1 MDHELENPMQYDLRT
16 SKKLTY
22 RTIGLNNLLRM
33 GHCAPAV
40 MQTVLDITYAEQEW
54 LVKLMAGMPGGI
66 GNTGF
71 ECGAITSPLVIL
83 GLSHGLTEMRDGL
96 PLIFDQGH
104 AYYRHFFDEN
114 AASFCKDI
122 QIPGRIPVRC
132 IHCVR
137 HSPELLAETL
147 ASDNGYAIPAEPRA
161 AYSRLYAHLTQND
174 FHCAHA
180 VFQPLSDTIPVN
192 QELLAATSAFV
203 GGTLFKGI
211 TCSAFTAGV
220 MAIGLKI
227 GEIENSYPRVMRML
241 GLMISGG
248 DAFDDSVNKF
258 NPAMNTGHRLSK
270 WFRKEFG
277 STQCQAI
284 TQCDFT
290 SATGVEKYIAG
301 DGISRCRRVAKMVAQ
316 QVLTILEKEERAGKG
331 EITL

>member
-1 MDHELENPMQYDLRT
+1 M
-16 SKKLTY
+16 
-22 RTIGLNNLLRM
+22 IGLNNLLRM

-40 MQTVLDITYAEQEW
+40 MQTVLDINHTEQEW

-66 GNTGF
+66 ANTGF

-83 GLSHGLTEMRDGL
+83 GLRRGLTEMRVGL

-104 AYYRHFFDEN
+104 AYYQLFSDEN

-147 ASDNGYAIPAEPRA
+147 ASDNQFAIPDEQRE
-161 AYSRLYAHLTQND
+161 AYSNLYAYLKQNG

-180 VFQPLSDTIPVN
+180 VFQQLSHTIPVN
-192 QELLAATSAFV
+192 QGLLDATSAFL

-220 MAIGLKI
+220 MAIGLRI
-227 GEIENSYPRVMRML
+227 GEIENSYPRVIRML

-258 NPAMNTGHRLSK
+258 NPAMNTGYRLSK

-284 TQCDFT
+284 TECDFS
-290 SATGVEKYIAG
+290 SAAGVDKYIAS
-301 DGISRCRRVAKMVAQ
+301 DGITQCHRMAKMVAE
-316 QVLTILEKEERAGKG
+316 QVENIFE
-331 EITL
+331 

>member
-1 MDHELENPMQYDLRT
+1 MQYNLST
-16 SKKLTY
+16 KTIPTY
-22 RTIGLNNLLRM
+22 RTRSLVNLLHM

-40 MQTVLDITYAEQEW
+40 MQTVLDITHTEQEW

-71 ECGAITSPLVIL
+71 ECGGITSPLVIL
-83 GLSHGLTEMRDGL
+83 GLRHSLREMRDGL

-104 AYYRHFFDEN
+104 DYYQRFFDNN

-122 QIPGRIPVRC
+122 QVPGRLPIRC

-147 ASDNGYAIPAEPRA
+147 ASDNRYAIPAEQRE

-180 VFQPLSDTIPVN
+180 VFQHLSHTLPVN
-192 QELLAATSAFV
+192 QELLDATSAFL

-220 MAIGLKI
+220 MA
-227 GEIENSYPRVMRML
+227 M
-241 GLMISGG
+241 
-248 DAFDDSVNKF
+248 
-258 NPAMNTGHRLSK
+258 
-270 WFRKEFG
+270 
-277 STQCQAI
+277 
-284 TQCDFT
+284 
-290 SATGVEKYIAG
+290 
-301 DGISRCRRVAKMVAQ
+301 
-316 QVLTILEKEERAGKG
+316 
-331 EITL
+331 

>member
-1 MDHELENPMQYDLRT
+1 MQITLST
-16 SKKLTY
+16 GSIPLY
-22 RTIGLNNLLRM
+22 RTRGLVNLLRM

-40 MQTVLDITYAEQEW
+40 MQTVLELTHAEQDW

-83 GLSHGLTEMRDGL
+83 GLRHGLTEMRAGL

-104 AYYRHFFDEN
+104 AYYQHFLEEN

-122 QIPGRIPVRC
+122 QIPRHVPLRC

-137 HSPELLAETL
+137 HSPELIAETL
-147 ASDNGYAIPAEPRA
+147 AGDNQHAIPDEQRE
-161 AYSRLYAHLTQND
+161 AYSRLYAYLRQND

-180 VFQPLSDTIPVN
+180 VFQQLSHTISVN
-192 QELLAATSAFV
+192 QELLDATSAFL

-211 TCSAFTAGV
+211 TCSAFAAGV

-227 GEIENSYPRVMRML
+227 GEIENSYVRVMRML
-241 GLMISGG
+241 GLMVSGG
-248 DAFDDSVNKF
+248 DAFDDSINKF
-258 NPAMNTGHRLSK
+258 NPAMNTGYRLSK
-270 WFRKEFG
+270 WFRREFG

-284 TQCDFT
+284 TQCDFS
-290 SATGVEKYIAG
+290 SAAGVEKYIAS
-301 DGISRCRRVAKMVAQ
+301 DCLTRCRKIAQMVAE
-316 QVLTILEKEERAGKG
+316 QVQNILIIRAP
-331 EITL
+331 ESMVNFP